1 MAGEVFVD
9 TSGWCA
15 LLDRRE
21 SRHER
26 AREILR
32 QLLAEGRTLVT
43 SDYVIDET
51 CTLTRARAGGDAS
64 VRFLRLIEN
73 TAALRIEWVGSERFA
88 ATKAFFVKHA
98 DQQYSF
104 TDCASF
110 LLMRESNIS
119 EALTSDSH
127 FHSAGFVALLSDG

>member
-127 FHSAGFVALLSDG
+127 FHSKGFVALLSDG